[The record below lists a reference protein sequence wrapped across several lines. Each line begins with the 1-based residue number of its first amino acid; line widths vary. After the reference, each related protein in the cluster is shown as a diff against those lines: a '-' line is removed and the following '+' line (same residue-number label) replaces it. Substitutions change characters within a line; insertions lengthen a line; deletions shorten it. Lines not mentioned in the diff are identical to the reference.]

1 MTQLRL
7 AALSLP
13 LALLGCNQG
22 PPPMP
27 IKQFMAE
34 RVQPTTQVYWDAV
47 RFISDETGYHEYV
60 PETDAD
66 WERTRKAAED
76 LQALAQQLQTEDYT
90 EGRAEDWTQFAKSL
104 DEAAQ
109 LAEQAAVEKNVDKVF
124 EVGGTVYS
132 VCRAC
137 HQVYPP
143 AAAPGSESAN
153 PPT

>member
-1 MTQLRL
+1 MAHKRL
-7 AALSLP
+7 AALILP

-34 RVQPTTQVYWDAV
+34 RVQTTAQTYWDAV
-47 RFISDETGYHEYV
+47 RYISDESGYHEYV
-60 PETDAD
+60 PKTAAE

-76 LQALAQQLQTEDYT
+76 LQALAKQLQTEDYT

-109 LAEQAAVEKNVDKVF
+109 LAEQAAIDKDPEKVF
-124 EVGGTVYS
+124 EVGGTLYA

-143 AAAPGSESAN
+143 AAGEEESSV
-153 PPT
+153 P